1 MKPGIPAE
9 AYPLTWPPGR
19 PRTPAHQRARAK
31 FHAQTREN
39 VGGWNRVERKPISL
53 AVAVDELMG
62 ELRRLGI
69 GHDGAN
75 VVLSTNLRLRRDGLP
90 YSDQRSPTTPA
101 PPCTSARTTGS
112 FVSRAT
118 GGTGS
123 RTTSSPWPRRSRRSA
138 GIDRWGTG
146 DMVQAAFTGF
156 QAIAAAPARRAW
168 WVVFGVEAHTPTA
181 DVEERY
187 RELARQHHPDR
198 GGNADAMVEVNNAW
212 EDFQRERG
220 L

>member
-69 GHDGAN
+69 SHDGAN

-90 YSDQRSPTTPA
+90 YSDQRRPDDPGAAVYFRKDDRELCFACDRWDRVEDNIVAVAKTIEA
-101 PPCTSARTTGS
+101 LR
-112 FVSRAT
+112 
-118 GGTGS
+118 
-123 RTTSSPWPRRSRRSA
+123 